1 MRFIVGESFSYH
13 PKIMIRQSWPLTL
26 KGAPV
31 PVKKGKDRRSFG
43 PHALLR
49 RQQKGRKRQTFTSL
63 GLEVIDDPGQDFVP
77 PFQEGLVLFQLVHD
91 FLGVVSVLDFFK
103 ELLGLCLQF
112 ILMFQ

>member
-1 MRFIVGESFSYH
+1 
-13 PKIMIRQSWPLTL
+13 MIRQSWPLTL
-26 KGAPV
+26 KGAP
-31 PVKKGKDRRSFG
+31 RSG
-43 PHALLR
+43 EKRERTEDLL
-49 RQQKGRKRQTFTSL
+49 GKRQTFTSL